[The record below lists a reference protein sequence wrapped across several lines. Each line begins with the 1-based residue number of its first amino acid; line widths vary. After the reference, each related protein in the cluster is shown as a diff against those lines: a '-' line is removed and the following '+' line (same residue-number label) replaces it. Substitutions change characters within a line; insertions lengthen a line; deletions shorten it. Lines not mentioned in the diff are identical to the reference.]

1 MTTADVRPRYSR
13 WNPNTWEKW
22 QRNQWAIYSAVLIS
36 FLSFTFVMPFLPQY
50 VQQLGVTDPN
60 RAALWSGLLFG
71 ITPLIAGTLT
81 PFWARI
87 AERTGNRPMVMR
99 SLISFVILIALM
111 AFCTNIWQLL
121 VLRVLLGIFS
131 GFSSVSLAIITVTVP
146 KERVS
151 QAIGTLQSV
160 QFIAAAIGPIFGG
173 TLADSFGLRQSFFI
187 SSGVSVIACVV
198 FYWLFD
204 AAHDRTVVPKRKEKA
219 SFRVLTQIPGLLAV
233 MVTLVSVQFV
243 ERTFGP
249 LIPLYV
255 QELHAPARFLATIAG
270 GVVTLGSL
278 AAAIAATAVGR
289 LSRTRNP
296 RNLLLITLAAG
307 CIVLIPIT
315 FVQQWWQLLLLRP
328 MLDIFIGGNTT
339 LTYAIAARVLPM
351 QWKLT
356 AFGLLGGLAMIGGAA
371 APFVSGAV
379 TDVTHNLR
387 TIFGMDAVLYAL
399 LFAWAWKSIHFPA
412 DEIAAPLATTPMP
425 VPTEAISAST
435 SVAAHG
441 DD

>member
-1 MTTADVRPRYSR
+1 MTTAGVRPRYSR

-22 QRNQWAIYSAVLIS
+22 QRNQWAIYAAVLIS

-50 VQQLGVTDPN
+50 VQKLGVSDPS

-71 ITPLIAGTLT
+71 ITPLIAGILT
-81 PFWARI
+81 PFWARL
-87 AERTGNRPMVMR
+87 AERTGNRAMVMR
-99 SLISFVILIALM
+99 SLVSFVVLIGLM
-111 AFCTNIWQLL
+111 GFCTNVWQLL
-121 VLRVLLGIFS
+121 VLRIVLGIFS
-131 GFSSVSLAIITVTVP
+131 GFSSISLAVITVTVP

-160 QFIAAAIGPIFGG
+160 QFIAAALGPIFGG

-187 SSGVSVIACVV
+187 SSGFSVVACVV

-204 AAHDRTVVPKRKEKA
+204 AAHDRAAVPKRKEKA
-219 SFRVLTQIPGLLAV
+219 SFRALSQIPGLLAV
-233 MVTLVSVQFV
+233 MVTLVSVQFI
-243 ERTFGP
+243 EKTFGP

-255 QELHAPARFLATIAG
+255 RELHAPERFLATIAG

-278 AAAIAATAVGR
+278 AAAVAATVGGR
-289 LSRTRNP
+289 LSRTHNP

-307 CIVLIPIT
+307 CVVLIPIT
-315 FVQQWWQLLLLRP
+315 LARQWWQLLLLRP
-328 MLDIFIGGNTT
+328 ALDIFIGGNTT
-339 LTYAIAARVLPM
+339 LTYAIVSRVLPA

-399 LFAWAWKSIHFPA
+399 LFAWAWKSIHVPA
-412 DEIAAPLATTPMP
+412 EEIAAPLTTTPMP
-425 VPTEAISAST
+425 ASSETISI
-435 SVAAHG
+435 AHG